1 MSKVKLFSQNPNTL
15 GLTVTLPLVG
25 DQKFD
30 EKDNSI
36 TLDKEKA
43 EELMKLNFGI
53 TLSISKDSDNKED
66 EEDENKKMLN
76 ALTEDELTD
85 LLATYPQ
92 KQTKNLKT
100 REEKIDY
107 LYKEMSK

>member
-25 DQKFD
+25 DQKFN

-43 EELMKLNFGI
+43 EELIKLNFGI
-53 TLSISKDSDNKED
+53 TLSISKESNNED
-66 EEDENKKMLN
+66 EGDENKKMLN

>member
-25 DQKFD
+25 DQKFN

-43 EELMKLNFGI
+43 EELIKLNFGI
-53 TLSISKDSDNKED
+53 TLSISKESNNED

>member
-43 EELMKLNFGI
+43 EELIKLNFGI
-53 TLSISKDSDNKED
+53 TLSTSKESNNED